1 MKKILLLTF
10 TLFALNANS
19 AIYLEFEK
27 LEDATGD
34 VKSGI
39 TKCKDARD
47 CMRKVDWAWKTGKA
61 VDCARL
67 TMWRK
72 DTNEEAVKIWVR
84 DFRSPYWKAKQE
96 ELIWGNDLD

>member
-1 MKKILLLTF
+1 MKKIILITLA
-10 TLFALNANS
+10 LFALNANS
-19 AIYLEFEK
+19 AVYLEFEK
-27 LEDATGD
+27 LENATGG
-34 VKSGI
+34 VQSGI

-47 CMRKVDWAWKTGKA
+47 CMAKVNWAWNTGRS

-72 DTNEEAVKIWVR
+72 DAGREAIKVWVR

-96 ELIWGNDLD
+96 ELMWKDDSD

>member
-34 VKSGI
+34 VESGI

>member
-1 MKKILLLTF
+1 MKKIILMALT
-10 TLFALNANS
+10 LSSLSANA

-34 VKSGI
+34 VESGI
-39 TKCKDARD
+39 TKCIDARD
-47 CMRKVDWAWKTGKA
+47 CMSKVNWAWRTGKA

-72 DTNEEAVKIWVR
+72 DAGREAIKIWTR

-96 ELIWGNDLD
+96 ALMWGDDED